1 MPLHAGSGPEV
12 IQNSLQWPHPGPL
25 PSLYGIGLC
34 AKGLVF
40 MPQVD
45 SQRFDCHPS
54 M

>member
-12 IQNSLQWPHPGPL
+12 IQHSWHWPHPGPL
-25 PSLYGIGLC
+25 PPLYSVC

-45 SQRFDCHPS
+45 SQRFDCHPI

>member
-12 IQNSLQWPHPGPL
+12 IQHSWHWPHPGPL
-25 PSLYGIGLC
+25 PSLYGIC

-40 MPQVD
+40 IPHVD
-45 SQRFDCHPS
+45 SQRVDCHPI